1 MGEMRPPREVFDLIG
16 HQVAEQAFEAS
27 RARGRLHHAWL
38 LTGPEGVGKA
48 TFAYRAARRLL
59 GAPEDPS
66 HGILGSSPD
75 HPVSRQIIA
84 HAHPDLFVIERLG
97 EDGKLRKV
105 IPVEEARRIS
115 EFFSKSPASAPHRV
129 AIVDAAD
136 DLNPFGANAILKT
149 LEEPPAHGVL
159 LIVSHAPGRLL
170 PTIRSRCR
178 RLAFPPLELEAAAAF
193 VRGREDV
200 SVEDSLR
207 LAKMAGGAPG
217 RAWALAGA
225 KALDMDDAARTLIEG
240 LPRVDEAM
248 ALSLA
253 DRFRGGEGQAQFN
266 LLFDRLAERV
276 HGFAAERAGQGIGGL
291 DRWAQVWET
300 LQRLSRDVEALN
312 LDRADALFTALG
324 ELRLAARAA

>member
-16 HQVAEQAFEAS
+16 HQDAEQAFEAS

-97 EDGKLRKV
+97 EDGKPRKV

-291 DRWAQVWET
+291 DRWAAAWET

-312 LDRADALFTALG
+312 LDRTDALFTALG
-324 ELRLAARAA
+324 ELRQAAKAA